1 MKKVLIIVLLSTWGM
16 TLSAQ
21 EVASRKDTVRQEH
34 IFSDPEMQAFFPGGP
49 AALRRYLEENLQ
61 WPDVESCVQGRVTVS
76 FMVERDGTISD
87 VKVVRSLDPAFDE
100 EALRLVKNMPRWN
113 PASLNGERIRQR
125 FYLPI
130 PFIIK

>member
-1 MKKVLIIVLLSTWGM
+1 MMLSTWGM

-21 EVASRKDTVRQEH
+21 EVVERKDSVRQER
-34 IFSDPEMQAFFPGGP
+34 IFSDPEMQASFPGGP

-113 PASLNGERIRQR
+113 PASLNGERIRQK
-125 FYLPI
+125 YILPV
-130 PFIIK
+130 PFIMK